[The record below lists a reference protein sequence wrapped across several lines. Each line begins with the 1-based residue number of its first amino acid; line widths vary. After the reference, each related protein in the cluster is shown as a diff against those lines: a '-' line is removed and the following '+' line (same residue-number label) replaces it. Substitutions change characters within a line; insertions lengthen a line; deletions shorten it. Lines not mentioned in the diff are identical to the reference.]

1 MGRLGFFIKEA
12 FRAMRRNGAPSMAAI
27 VTTIVTMVLLGVLI
41 PIFQSVQAKGE
52 DIREQLAFRV
62 AMYDDATPAEI
73 KNLREELAAIPHV
86 ESLQFV
92 SKKEALDELS
102 QSFPEEDRADVLGL
116 VKQNPLPRNFIVKA
130 DDAQYLD
137 SIRLA
142 VGDAGD
148 GGLSSDTGGSV
159 APTGESQYISP
170 IVQDVFDRNQAR
182 EDIEQAT
189 GALKLVLTILTALM
203 VAASLMLVGNTIR
216 LSIYARRREVE
227 VMRLVGATRWFIR
240 WPFMIEG
247 MVVGFVGGVAAILIL
262 WLGKATVVDPLS
274 NSALFSALQT
284 MSFPVLVAIL
294 FCSAIVV
301 SAVGS
306 GVTLRRFLR
315 V

>member
-1 MGRLGFFIKEA
+1 MGRLGFFIREA

-52 DIREQLAFRV
+52 DIRDQLSFRV
-62 AMYDDATPAEI
+62 SVFDDATGGEI
-73 KNLREELAAIPHV
+73 EALTADLREIPHV
-86 ESLQFV
+86 SSLEFV
-92 SKKEALDELS
+92 SKEEALDEL
-102 QSFPEEDRADVLGL
+102 RASLGGDGDIL
-116 VKQNPLPRNFIVKA
+116 QELNSNPLPRNIIVKA

-137 SIRLA
+137 SIRQA
-142 VGDAGD
+142 VSPPGPSGQ
-148 GGLSSDTGGSV
+148 
-159 APTGESQYISP
+159 PQYISP
-170 IVQDVFDRNQAR
+170 IVQDVFDRTQGR
-182 EDIEQAT
+182 EEIEQAT
-189 GALKLVLTILTALM
+189 GALKLVLTILTVLM

-247 MVVGFVGGVAAILIL
+247 MVVGFVGGAAAILIL

-274 NSALFSALQT
+274 DSALFSALQT